1 MAGVKAVFLL
11 PLRDNDGRDLTAE
24 IIEVK
29 TRLWSRFSAFS
40 KEGQVEGVYQM
51 ADGSQA
57 VDVNEKYSIHFD
69 ESQLPNLE
77 QILRDFKAKTLQE
90 KIYLEINHGVE
101 LRLI

>member
-11 PLRDNDGRDLTAE
+11 PLHDNDGRDLTAE
-24 IIEVK
+24 IIEVQ
-29 TRLWSRFSAFS
+29 TQLWSIFTAFS

-51 ADGSQA
+51 ADGSRA
-57 VDVNEKYSIHFD
+57 ADVNEKYSIHFD
-69 ESQLPNLE
+69 ESRLADLE
-77 QILRDFKAKTLQE
+77 QILRNFKGKTLQE

>member
-11 PLRDNDGRDLTAE
+11 PFHDNDGRDLTAE
-24 IIEVK
+24 IIEVQ
-29 TRLWSRFSAFS
+29 TQLWTMFTAFS

-51 ADGSQA
+51 ADGSRV

-69 ESQLPNLE
+69 ESQLVELE
-77 QILRDFKAKTLQE
+77 KILRDFKRKTLQE
-90 KIYLEINHGVE
+90 KIYLEINRGVE